1 MGPPVPREPALG
13 DPPLQTDTTVSHKSR
28 FLQVTVSEEGPQC
41 VAAAGRHG
49 DHEHFQRAAGR
60 VRGGGSAGTALGVR
74 VEQLQGGDAGWHLCR
89 QRLWLSRA
97 GKLLNTLRW
106 QSCIS
111 TVLRTEISK
120 TRVRKLR
127 C

>member
-1 MGPPVPREPALG
+1 MRGGRRRARGPRAL
-13 DPPLQTDTTVSHKSR
+13 PESSR
-28 FLQVTVSEEGPQC
+28 EGP
-41 VAAAGRHG
+41 R
-49 DHEHFQRAAGR
+49 
-60 VRGGGSAGTALGVR
+60 GGSAGTALGVR

-89 QRLWLSRA
+89 QRPWLSRA
-97 GKLLNTLRW
+97 GKLLNTFRW
-106 QSCIS
+106 QSCKS